1 MVPVNTV
8 NKQGFKN
15 MIRSLDKRYVI
26 PSRTYFSQVA
36 IPELYEKCKLQV
48 KTELSQVTY
57 YAATTDL
64 WSSRTTEPYIR
75 LTIHFINEDFQLK
88 SRCLQTAFSPEDH
101 TSENIAT
108 GMREALSAWGLDE
121 RRLVCITTDNAANMV
136 KAAALNKWTR
146 LQCFGHRLHLAIE
159 NAVKKDGR
167 IDRATGICKKLVGH
181 FSHSWKA
188 RSALEKVQK
197 ELNLPAHSLISECQK
212 RWGSRQMMISR
223 VLEQQKALTQ
233 VLSEDKKAR
242 HLIPTW
248 QDIDVL
254 ESVSKTLGPLLD
266 FTDAL
271 SGEDY
276 VSVSYVKPVLHL
288 FNTSMLLMQEED
300 TDLTKSL
307 KKEILC
313 YINEKYKDDATQ
325 ELLDVASC
333 LDPRFKL
340 DFISADNKPR
350 VKVRVASEMM
360 ECQEETASCSIE
372 VEPEVAETSHA
383 KKAKKSLGSFF
394 KLSRSAAKGD
404 SSVTLKDAVEAE
416 LGNYLLTPSIDKEH
430 DPLAWWKTH
439 RPYRDV
445 CMKFMNE

>member
-1 MVPVNTV
+1 MFLFFP
-8 NKQGFKN
+8 
-15 MIRSLDKRYVI
+15 L
-26 PSRTYFSQVA
+26 
-36 IPELYEKCKLQV
+36 
-48 KTELSQVTY
+48 
-57 YAATTDL
+57 
-64 WSSRTTEPYIR
+64 
-75 LTIHFINEDFQLK
+75 
-88 SRCLQTAFSPEDH
+88 
-101 TSENIAT
+101 
-108 GMREALSAWGLDE
+108 
-121 RRLVCITTDNAANMV
+121 
-136 KAAALNKWTR
+136 
-146 LQCFGHRLHLAIE
+146 E

-188 RSALEKVQK
+188 RVALEKAQK
-197 ELNLPAHSLISECQK
+197 ELNLPEHSLISECQT
-212 RWGSRQMMISR
+212 RWGTRQMMISR
-223 VLEQQKALTQ
+223 ILEQQKAITQ
-233 VLSEDKKAR
+233 VLSEDKAAR

-313 YINEKYKDDATQ
+313 YINVKYKDDATQ

-333 LDPRFKL
+333 MDPRFKM

-350 VKVRVASEMM
+350 VRARVASEMM
-360 ECQEETASCSIE
+360 ECQEETASCSTE
-372 VEPEVAETSHA
+372 VEPQVAEQPHA

-394 KLSRSAAKGD
+394 KLSGSATEVD
-404 SSVTLKDAVEAE
+404 SSVTIKDAVEAE
-416 LGNYLLTPSIDKEH
+416 LSNYLLTPSIDKEQ

-439 RPYRDV
+439 RVSFPHLAQLARRYLSIPATSSPSERLFSASGNIITCQRSSLKPAMV
-445 CMKFMNE
+445 NRLVFLAKNL